1 MLEEPAVETSVEGTG
16 REASVDTQPRHATR
30 STRNGRADV
39 NYSQKY
45 HPMDEVTRPRRAARI
60 TGSRPPTSFADTSD
74 EEEPELSS
82 GESSDADEPGE
93 GLNTPATRAP
103 DPRAV
108 RHSSRAEAQKQV
120 NYSKAHHPQ
129 DWAIEGFRRS
139 AKRKRRSVSTDKPR
153 KKNKKQDTPASP
165 IALSSDK
172 TSDSDSEDDDDDD
185 KPSGNQPRTDAASP
199 SKSRSRSPD
208 GYRVDGDD
216 IDAQSPKGN
225 SPPALPRGESSFN
238 RADAIIQGSY
248 ISSERHNSQAA
259 TERSDASEPASDGP
273 ETNFDNKST
282 AEIGN
287 AMSALMNSVTTPN
300 VTTSHT
306 TSSDHATPDVP
317 IIAQPLAKMLTAL
330 VTPASMVMPNK
341 VCTQVGTQMA
351 TNRAYVAVQPKSSTQ
366 PNPSNIDEDIL
377 KPYQARVSS
386 GDEELQQLDHAR
398 PLGQSSFKVSTALV
412 QYSSSSDAGEEPT
425 RNLDMP
431 LEEQQHEEFSD
442 ASRQAMREASEHAA
456 RTARAKE
463 VASQLSSG
471 ILSQRHD
478 TSNSSD
484 SGTANV
490 SRQVSRDTLPD
501 QPGSSF
507 FEEAMAGAQ
516 THSQPDRDD
525 DPQGLFNYRFSELP
539 VSERERSD
547 TFGSQEQPSSDG
559 QHSHNVSDGVDHRLP
574 TDTAKTERPGG
585 SDQPV
590 KQQPESSATLLRS
603 TDTEGQGGA
612 IGQAAALTHS
622 EDSALLQSSTA

>member
-1 MLEEPAVETSVEGTG
+1 VLDGPAVETSVEGLG
-16 REASVDTQPRHATR
+16 RETSVDTQPRHATR

-60 TGSRPPTSFADTSD
+60 TGSRPPTSFAETSD

-82 GESSDADEPGE
+82 GESSDADEPSE
-93 GLNTPATRAP
+93 GCDTPATRMP

-153 KKNKKQDTPASP
+153 KKSKKPDTPASP

-172 TSDSDSEDDDDDD
+172 TSDSDSEDDDGD

-199 SKSRSRSPD
+199 SRSRSRSPD
-208 GYRVDGDD
+208 GYRVEGDD
-216 IDAQSPKGN
+216 VDAQSPKSN
-225 SPPALPRGESSFN
+225 SPPPLPRGESSFN

-306 TSSDHATPDVP
+306 ISSDHATPDVP
-317 IIAQPLAKMLTAL
+317 ITAQPLAAMPTAL
-330 VTPASMVMPNK
+330 VTPASMVMPNR
-341 VCTQVGTQMA
+341 VCTQPKTQPAINRPHVA
-351 TNRAYVAVQPKSSTQ
+351 TQPKSSTQ
-366 PNPSNIDEDIL
+366 PDPSNIDEEIL
-377 KPYQARVSS
+377 KPDQARAFSS
-386 GDEELQQLDHAR
+386 DEELQQLDHVR
-398 PLGQSSFKVSTALV
+398 PLGQPSFKVSTALV

-425 RNLDMP
+425 GNRGMSP
-431 LEEQQHEEFSD
+431 EEQQHEDFSD
-442 ASRQAMREASEHAA
+442 ASRQAMRDASEAAA

-463 VASQLSSG
+463 VANQSSSG
-471 ILSQRHD
+471 ILSH
-478 TSNSSD
+478 TSRRSSD
-484 SGTANV
+484 ASTANV

-516 THSQPDRDD
+516 THSQPGRDD
-525 DPQGLFNYRFSELP
+525 DESQGLFDYRYSELP

-547 TFGSQEQPSSDG
+547 TFDSQEQPSSDD
-559 QHSHNVSDGVDHRLP
+559 QLSHNAPDGVDHRRP
-574 TDTAKTERPGG
+574 TDIAKTEQPGG
-585 SDQPV
+585 SGQPV
-590 KQQPESSATLLRS
+590 KQQSESSTTLPRS
-603 TDTEGQGGA
+603 TDTEGQGDKA
-612 IGQAAALTHS
+612 GQAAALTHS
-622 EDSALLQSSTA
+622 EDSALLQSSSV